1 MWHDIAQG
9 AEAEFSRWHTREHMP
24 ERLGVP
30 GFEVGRRYENPSL
43 EMYRYF
49 TIYEGRDLGIFE
61 SEPYLQRL
69 NNPTPWST
77 RMQPH
82 FRNFIR
88 GACQVVV
95 STGSGVG
102 GAVLT
107 ARVEFRA
114 AGRDAFAAV
123 ATDVA
128 DELSQLDGV
137 TGVHVGVVDRTVT
150 SVKTRETEL
159 RASTPESVYDAAI
172 LTEGLNRADLLSISG
187 RLERML
193 TPVSGVHRIESA
205 VYDLAY
211 LLSTRETA

>member
-1 MWHDIAQG
+1 VSLRGRAFLAMWHDIAIE

-30 GFEVGRRYENPSL
+30 GFEVGRRYENSSL
-43 EMYRYF
+43 QMYRYF
-49 TIYEGRDLGIFE
+49 TIYEGRDLGVFE

-88 GACQVVV
+88 GACVVVV

-114 AGRDAFAAV
+114 AGRDAFVAI
-123 ATDVA
+123 ATDLA

-137 TGVHVGVVDRTVT
+137 TGVHVGAVDPLVT
-150 SVKTRETEL
+150 RVKKR
-159 RASTPESVYDAAI
+159 
-172 LTEGLNRADLLSISG
+172 
-187 RLERML
+187 
-193 TPVSGVHRIESA
+193 
-205 VYDLAY
+205 
-211 LLSTRETA
+211 